1 MVGGTR
7 AVYKEITLI
16 TTKSKKAIIYE
27 VDALG

>member
-1 MVGGTR
+1 MVGGKR

-16 TTKSKKAIIYE
+16 PTKSKKAIVYE